1 MKRFRQMRKS
11 TLPLFLAFWLLMMLI
26 LGWLNLQA
34 QTVRIKQ
41 TVESA
46 RRDVERSYEE
56 IWAGGAEE
64 EHKPVILT
72 WRLSQS
78 LWEYH
83 GVALFRVYDSDGK
96 ELARSQMSKGVA
108 CPYGT
113 ATYSWTILPDPVL
126 TEEEQVALAQRL
138 SKERSL
144 SWFYGT
150 AGGLFE
156 DQAGEGL
163 YCEVTGVADEQ
174 RQVIYPQ
181 KLTYVYQD
189 HTVTLIDS
197 TSDFFADKELTTL
210 RFDAVQL
217 ASALE
222 GIKASPRELL
232 RCYRQAEENLEKLLP
247 SGTPS
252 MSSVSVSSSG
262 STCAPMGEDA
272 ILASAYAYAPLPT
285 ALMGMGPTAVL
296 TLLAAIV
303 LAVFTDRRQ
312 RQALQRERAFTRAAA
327 HELKTPLA
335 VLRTHAEALRED
347 IDPARRQEYL
357 GVVVEESDRMAALVG
372 SLMDLARLESGV
384 KTEGEPLDL
393 TASYNLAGY
402 NYTLRDLGDGF
413 AMFDGAVNVLDYVM
427 EDYMV
432 LANYVQ
438 SFENGVVTGYAEP
451 AGRITITDGCHNRRD
466 QVPVVGSVA
475 AGSPILAEEC
485 IEDYLTFDTG
495 GRVGEHFAL
504 RVRGESMLEA
514 GILPGDLVVVHQQQ
528 EVKSGDIVV
537 ALFDDEA
544 TVKTFRR
551 ENGHV
556 WLYPENSSGEYQPI
570 DGEGCSILGRVVA
583 VIRRY

>member
-1 MKRFRQMRKS
+1 MNVKRFRQMRKS

-285 ALMGMGPTAVL
+285 ALMGLGPTAVL

-393 TASYNLAGY
+393 TALVEGSAARLELLAQQKGIGLTTQLAPAAVWGDKLRLEELVDNLAD
-402 NYTLRDLGDGF
+402 NALRHC
-413 AMFDGAVNVLDYVM
+413 
-427 EDYMV
+427 
-432 LANYVQ
+432 
-438 SFENGVVTGYAEP
+438 TP
-451 AGRITITDGCHNRRD
+451 
-466 QVPVVGSVA
+466 
-475 AGSPILAEEC
+475 
-485 IEDYLTFDTG
+485 G
-495 GRVGEHFAL
+495 GRVTIALEQVGKQVALTVDNDGHPIPPEHLLHIWEPFYRGDQGRSRADGGAGL
-504 RVRGESMLEA
+504 GLAVVRAVAEA
-514 GILPGDLVVVHQQQ
+514 HGGGCWAANRPGGVTFTVQLPGLQST
-528 EVKSGDIVV
+528 K
-537 ALFDDEA
+537 
-544 TVKTFRR
+544 
-551 ENGHV
+551 
-556 WLYPENSSGEYQPI
+556 
-570 DGEGCSILGRVVA
+570 
-583 VIRRY
+583 

>member
-1 MKRFRQMRKS
+1 MNVKRFRQMRKS

-56 IWAGGAEE
+56 IWAGGASE

-156 DQAGEGL
+156 DQAEEGL

-285 ALMGMGPTAVL
+285 ALMGLGPTAVL

-393 TASYNLAGY
+393 TALVEGSAARLELLAQQKGIGLTTQLAPAAVWGDKLRLEELVDNLTDNA
-402 NYTLRDLGDGF
+402 LRHC
-413 AMFDGAVNVLDYVM
+413 
-427 EDYMV
+427 
-432 LANYVQ
+432 
-438 SFENGVVTGYAEP
+438 TP
-451 AGRITITDGCHNRRD
+451 
-466 QVPVVGSVA
+466 
-475 AGSPILAEEC
+475 
-485 IEDYLTFDTG
+485 G
-495 GRVGEHFAL
+495 GRVTIALEQVGKQVALTVDNDGHPIPPEHLLHIWEPFYRGDQGRSRADGGAGL
-504 RVRGESMLEA
+504 GLAVVRAVAEA
-514 GILPGDLVVVHQQQ
+514 HGGGCWAANRPGGVTFTVQLPGLQST
-528 EVKSGDIVV
+528 K
-537 ALFDDEA
+537 
-544 TVKTFRR
+544 
-551 ENGHV
+551 
-556 WLYPENSSGEYQPI
+556 
-570 DGEGCSILGRVVA
+570 
-583 VIRRY
+583 

>member
-189 HTVTLIDS
+189 HAVTLIDS

-210 RFDAVQL
+210 RFDAVWL

-285 ALMGMGPTAVL
+285 ALMGLGPTAVL

-393 TASYNLAGY
+393 TALVEGSAARLELLAQQKGIGLTTQLAPAAVWGDKLRLEELVDNLTDNA
-402 NYTLRDLGDGF
+402 LRHC
-413 AMFDGAVNVLDYVM
+413 
-427 EDYMV
+427 
-432 LANYVQ
+432 
-438 SFENGVVTGYAEP
+438 TP
-451 AGRITITDGCHNRRD
+451 
-466 QVPVVGSVA
+466 
-475 AGSPILAEEC
+475 
-485 IEDYLTFDTG
+485 G
-495 GRVGEHFAL
+495 GRVTIALEQVGKQVTLTVDNDGHPIPPEHLLHIWEPFYRGDQGRSRADGGAGL
-504 RVRGESMLEA
+504 GLAVVRAVAEA
-514 GILPGDLVVVHQQQ
+514 HGGGCWAANRPGGVTFTVQLPGLQST
-528 EVKSGDIVV
+528 K
-537 ALFDDEA
+537 
-544 TVKTFRR
+544 
-551 ENGHV
+551 
-556 WLYPENSSGEYQPI
+556 
-570 DGEGCSILGRVVA
+570 
-583 VIRRY
+583 

>member
-1 MKRFRQMRKS
+1 MKRFRQMRRS

-34 QTVRIKQ
+34 QAVRIKQ
-41 TVESA
+41 KVESA

-56 IWAGGAEE
+56 IWAGGAAEVY
-64 EHKPVILT
+64 KPVILT

-83 GVALFRVYDSDGK
+83 GVALFRVYDSDGE
-96 ELARSQMSKGVA
+96 ELTRSQMAKGVA

-126 TEEEQVALAQRL
+126 TEEEQVTLAQRL
-138 SKERSL
+138 SKERNL

-163 YCEVTGVADEQ
+163 YCEVTGAADEQ

-217 ASALE
+217 SSALV

-232 RCYRQAEENLEKLLP
+232 RCYRQAEEHLEKLLS
-247 SGTPS
+247 SGAPS
-252 MSSVSVSSSG
+252 MSSISTSGSG

-272 ILASAYAYAPLPT
+272 VLASAYAYAPLPT
-285 ALMGMGPTAVL
+285 ALMDLGPTAVL
-296 TLLAAIV
+296 TLLAAVV
-303 LAVFTDRRQ
+303 LAAYTDRRQ

-357 GVVVEESDRMAALVG
+357 GIVVEESDRMAALVG
-372 SLMDLARLESGV
+372 SLMDLSRLENGG
-384 KTEGEPLDL
+384 TLQREPLDL
-393 TASYNLAGY
+393 AALVENCAARLVLPAEQKG
-402 NYTLRDLGDGF
+402 LRLVTRLDPAAVLGDQLRLEE
-413 AMFDGAVNVLDYVM
+413 AVDNLLDNALRHCTPYGTV
-427 EDYMV
+427 
-432 LANYVQ
+432 
-438 SFENGVVTGYAEP
+438 
-451 AGRITITDGCHNRRD
+451 TITLTRKGRGIQLTVDNDGDPIPPEQLDRLFEPFYRGDQGRSRADGGTGMGLAIVRAVTEAHGGRCWAANR
-466 QVPVVGSVA
+466 
-475 AGSPILAEEC
+475 
-485 IEDYLTFDTG
+485 TG
-495 GRVGEHFAL
+495 GVTFT
-504 RVRGESMLEA
+504 VQ
-514 GILPGDLVVVHQQQ
+514 LPGLQ
-528 EVKSGDIVV
+528 
-537 ALFDDEA
+537 
-544 TVKTFRR
+544 
-551 ENGHV
+551 
-556 WLYPENSSGEYQPI
+556 
-570 DGEGCSILGRVVA
+570 
-583 VIRRY
+583 

>member
-56 IWAGGAEE
+56 IWAGGASE

-285 ALMGMGPTAVL
+285 ALMGLGPTAVL

-393 TASYNLAGY
+393 TALVENCTARLSLMAQQKEIGMTTQLAPAAVWGDKLRLEELVDNLTDNA
-402 NYTLRDLGDGF
+402 LRHC
-413 AMFDGAVNVLDYVM
+413 
-427 EDYMV
+427 
-432 LANYVQ
+432 
-438 SFENGVVTGYAEP
+438 TP
-451 AGRITITDGCHNRRD
+451 
-466 QVPVVGSVA
+466 
-475 AGSPILAEEC
+475 
-485 IEDYLTFDTG
+485 G
-495 GRVGEHFAL
+495 GRVTIALEQVGKQVALTVDNDGHPIPPEHLLHIWEPFYRGDQGRSRAEGGAGL
-504 RVRGESMLEA
+504 GLAVVRAVAEA
-514 GILPGDLVVVHQQQ
+514 HGGGCWAANRPGGVTFTVQLPGLQST
-528 EVKSGDIVV
+528 K
-537 ALFDDEA
+537 
-544 TVKTFRR
+544 
-551 ENGHV
+551 
-556 WLYPENSSGEYQPI
+556 
-570 DGEGCSILGRVVA
+570 
-583 VIRRY
+583 

>member
-1 MKRFRQMRKS
+1 M
-11 TLPLFLAFWLLMMLI
+11 
-26 LGWLNLQA
+26 
-34 QTVRIKQ
+34 
-41 TVESA
+41 ESA

-83 GVALFRVYDSDGK
+83 GVALVRVYDSDGK

-113 ATYSWTILPDPVL
+113 ATYSWTILPDLVL

-285 ALMGMGPTAVL
+285 ALMGLGPTAVL

-393 TASYNLAGY
+393 TALVEGSAARLELLAQQKGIGLTTQLAPAAVWGDKLRLEELVDNLTDNALRHCTPGGRVTIALEQVGKQV
-402 NYTLRDLGDGF
+402 TLTVDNDGHPIPPEHLLHIWEPFYRGDKSRSRLPEPFRQAFRQGKDFFVLFCRIRFRFPERRNVSGDGF
-413 AMFDGAVNVLDYVM
+413 TQIVNNAHPQHFIQVYAFRFSRKEHCHERHTPAV
-427 EDYMV
+427 
-432 LANYVQ
+432 
-438 SFENGVVTGYAEP
+438 F
-451 AGRITITDGCHNRRD
+451 CHAFRT
-466 QVPVVGSVA
+466 P
-475 AGSPILAEEC
+475 L
-485 IEDYLTFDTG
+485 TG
-495 GRVGEHFAL
+495 GG
-504 RVRGESMLEA
+504 MT
-514 GILPGDLVVVHQQQ
+514 GIVFEPFCQMQKIN
-528 EVKSGDIVV
+528 EFS
-537 ALFDDEA
+537 
-544 TVKTFRR
+544 RR
-551 ENGHV
+551 HASFSF
-556 WLYPENSSGEYQPI
+556 SSAFFQH
-570 DGEGCSILGRVVA
+570 L
-583 VIRRY
+583 

>member
-1 MKRFRQMRKS
+1 MNVKRFRQMRKS

-138 SKERSL
+138 SKDRSL

-252 MSSVSVSSSG
+252 MSSVSISGNG

-285 ALMGMGPTAVL
+285 ALMGLGPTAVL
-296 TLLAAIV
+296 TLLAEVA

-335 VLRTHAEALRED
+335 ILRTHAEALRED
-347 IDPARRQEYL
+347 IAPEKRAQYL
-357 GVVVEESDRMAALVG
+357 DIVLDESDRMAELVG
-372 SLMDLARLESGV
+372 RLLELSRLESGTALKRETANFSTLV
-384 KTEGEPLDL
+384 REVWAPLALQLEQKRITLALELEEICLEGDRERLKE
-393 TASYNLAGY
+393 TVGNLAS
-402 NYTLRDLGDGF
+402 NALRHCPVGGTIR
-413 AMFDGAVNVLDYVM
+413 VS
-427 EDYMV
+427 
-432 LANYVQ
+432 LAR
-438 SFENGVVTGYAEP
+438 A
-451 AGRITITDGCHNRRD
+451 
-466 QVPVVGSVA
+466 
-475 AGSPILAEEC
+475 
-485 IEDYLTFDTG
+485 G
-495 GRVGEHFAL
+495 GRACLSVDNDGPTVPAEDLPHLFQPFYRGDKSRSRDRGGTGLGLAIVRAAAL
-504 RVRGESMLEA
+504 AHGGDCSVENREGGVCFRLR
-514 GILPGDLVVVHQQQ
+514 LPLVHQM
-528 EVKSGDIVV
+528 
-537 ALFDDEA
+537 
-544 TVKTFRR
+544 
-551 ENGHV
+551 
-556 WLYPENSSGEYQPI
+556 GEKVMQ
-570 DGEGCSILGRVVA
+570 
-583 VIRRY
+583 